1 MVGHGT
7 LFDFAT
13 RWIVR
18 IVHWLWFFDL
28 QVSSLFTASPAPP
41 PLAKHSRTPS
51 AAGTRTPVTS
61 RPSSSLGAASAPA
74 HPIGA
79 NSSSSRYALE
89 TGGLG
94 SDGPLQN
101 EVRSVS
107 QSSSQLSFHSVDHS
121 SGHVQSVPHYQQQQ
135 QQRLPFGAGLNG
147 SNDHLPE
154 VSESGFQ
161 DHHMKLGGATNGM
174 YNDVRTC
181 ALACV
186 LVALFEAWMRWC
198 DAYVGAARELRFDH
212 DAEDEEYPR
221 G

>member
-1 MVGHGT
+1 

-79 NSSSSRYALE
+79 NSSSSRYVLE

-174 YNDVRTC
+174 YNVVRTC

-186 LVALFEAWMRWC
+186 LVAFLKHGCVGVMRM
-198 DAYVGAARELRFDH
+198 
-212 DAEDEEYPR
+212 
-221 G
+221 